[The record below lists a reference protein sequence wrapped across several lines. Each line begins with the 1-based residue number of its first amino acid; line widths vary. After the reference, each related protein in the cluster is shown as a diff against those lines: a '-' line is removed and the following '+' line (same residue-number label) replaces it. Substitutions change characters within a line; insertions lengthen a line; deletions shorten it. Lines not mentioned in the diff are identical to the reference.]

1 MQRIVL
7 IGSWLLLFI
16 LESTLSVSA
25 KNKRL
30 TLRNAMAKKLITVLA
45 EGRGTT
51 GENAL
56 KLELTSN
63 VDDTLTIV
71 TESGLYFKPGD
82 STRQPLILLGGDM
95 FVLNAYEK
103 KTTNV
108 TAFCGNSSARCPLRA
123 DTYTYERQVDTNLVS
138 ILKYAKQN
146 SVPPNLAQC
155 AVWMFTNGH
164 SLSSVYSPVHPIESE
179 KFVAH
184 IAAKMKKKIPIFY
197 RNYRIDSSGFGA
209 MVRRNEE
216 KVYTNITWNG
226 TQGYRNVYVSV
237 YRSDG
242 TIYKRVENNIVSD
255 KSGSAVVV
263 ALSRPRDPAG
273 VYFVRLH
280 DDANNILQEKK
291 VMIGDIPEEE

>member
-7 IGSWLLLFI
+7 IGSWMLLFI
-16 LESTLSVSA
+16 LQSTLSVSA
-25 KNKRL
+25 RNKRL
-30 TLRNAMAKKLITVLA
+30 TLRNAMAKKLITVDA

-51 GENAL
+51 GVNAL

-63 VDDTLTIV
+63 VEDTLTIV
-71 TESGLYFKPGD
+71 TESGLCFEPDD
-82 STRQPLILLGGDM
+82 STRQPLILLGEDI
-95 FVLNAYEK
+95 FVLNAHQK
-103 KTTNV
+103 KTMNV

-123 DTYTYERQVDTNLVS
+123 DKYTYKRQLDTNLVS

-146 SVPPNLAQC
+146 NVPPVLAQG
-155 AVWMFTNGH
+155 AVWLFTNRH
-164 SLSSVYSPVHPIESE
+164 SLSSVYSPHFPVESE
-179 KFVAH
+179 KFVAYV
-184 IAAKMKKKIPIFY
+184 ATRLKRKTPIFY

-237 YRSDG
+237 YRADG
-242 TIYKRVENNIVSD
+242 TLYKRVENNIVSD

-263 ALSRPRDPAG
+263 ELSRPRDPAG

-280 DDANNILQEKK
+280 DDARNILQEKK
-291 VMIGDIPEEE
+291 VMIGDIPEDE